1 MESKLKFIRVFLVM
15 MVAWSANVVAEQLV
29 VNQVK
34 FSNAWVKVPMP
45 GMRMT
50 AGFATIEN
58 LTNSDLHLTGVK
70 TSISAVS
77 ELHDMVMVN
86 NVMQMRHASDGWV
99 IAPGSTLSLE
109 PGGKHAM
116 LMGVKPELQSQS
128 QVLLE
133 FNLEGLGWIQV
144 PALMTKSMP

>member
-1 MESKLKFIRVFLVM
+1 MESKLKFIRVFFVL

-29 VNQVK
+29 VNQVR

-50 AGFATIEN
+50 AGFATIVN
-58 LTNSDLHLTGVK
+58 LTNSDLHLTEVR
-70 TSISAVS
+70 TSFSAVS

-99 IAPGSTLSLE
+99 IAPGSTLSLA

-116 LMGVKPELQSQS
+116 LMGVKPELKSQS

-133 FNLEGLGWIQV
+133 FNIEGLGWIQV
-144 PALMTKSMP
+144 PAIMKIK

>member
-1 MESKLKFIRVFLVM
+1 MKFIRVFLVM

-58 LTNSDLHLTGVK
+58 LTNSDLHLTGVR

-77 ELHDMVMVN
+77 ELHDMVN
-86 NVMQMRHASDGWV
+86 NVMQMRHASDGWD
-99 IAPGSTLSLE
+99 IAPASTLS
-109 PGGKHAM
+109 
-116 LMGVKPELQSQS
+116 
-128 QVLLE
+128 
-133 FNLEGLGWIQV
+133 
-144 PALMTKSMP
+144 